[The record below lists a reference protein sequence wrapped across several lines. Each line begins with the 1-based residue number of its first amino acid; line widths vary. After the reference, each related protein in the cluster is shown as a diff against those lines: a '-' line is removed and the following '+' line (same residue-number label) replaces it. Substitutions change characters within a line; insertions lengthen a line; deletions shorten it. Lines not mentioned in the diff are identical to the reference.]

1 MTQNESIGTMRITVL
16 ASVAILFLHTV
27 AVVAKPEVYSNC
39 FEIVAGDYP
48 TLVFM
53 QNRDVQIRIESY
65 ATDAHGWWTVSDAS
79 ITGNIVFA
87 SCEVGSRIVT
97 ANFGSGGNHF
107 FSKDFSP
114 REEPIFRFA
123 FRWECRVPSGQRE
136 YYAGWVSLIVNSAN
150 EPVVY
155 GCEVSEYA
163 DDIVMGHGE
172 PAHLYAEVEFR
183 TIDHGDWVEIAPGST
198 PRYTER
204 WILIP
209 SEIDGKPVRMIK
221 ATAFAGWQNTKGFV
235 ISEGVESIEDF
246 AFRDCTSITEFQIPE
261 SVTNVGESIVAGC
274 SALRDLRINAALP
287 SFGHMAF
294 SHSGV
299 TNVVLASGI
308 TNIDSYALA
317 DSPNLVSVTIP
328 QSVQRICARS
338 FYENCPSLTSV
349 SVPYVTIIEDE
360 AFPSGCT
367 VTRYGPNIDAYIS
380 GPWWKKIDEE
390 TKIALMRTLDLQD
403 YEFAETLHFEGW
415 PKEESSDDPESPI
428 AAVACAHLGISPRE
442 IEDWDEEGRR
452 KGVYYKMPSV
462 VVTGFDPATRTIT
475 GRVVPAVGTRIV
487 SEPFKRAFGFKQY
500 VADEKGYLIEG
511 NDWGPWINAGDQGF
525 GIDFSDYRADGT
537 FRITYPDY
545 VPEDKYP
552 NFFKILL
559 HDNAEQYW

>member
-1 MTQNESIGTMRITVL
+1 MRILTI
-16 ASVAILFLHTV
+16 ATILFLYMPAV
-27 AVVAKPEVYSNC
+27 ADPVCYSNC
-39 FEIVAGDYP
+39 FEIVAGEHP
-48 TLVFM
+48 TLVFTE
-53 QNRDVQIRIESY
+53 NRDVQIKIESY
-65 ATDAHGWWTVSDAS
+65 ATGAHELWTVSDAS
-79 ITGNIVFA
+79 VTGNIFFTF
-87 SCEVGSRIVT
+87 CEVGSRIAT
-97 ANFGSGGNHF
+97 ANFGSGGNHI
-107 FSKDFSP
+107 SKDFSP
-114 REEPIFRFA
+114 REEPIFRFV
-123 FRWECRVPSGQRE
+123 FVWESQVPSGPSG

-150 EPVVY
+150 ELVVY
-155 GCEVSEYA
+155 GCEVSMYISEP
-163 DDIVMGHGE
+163 VMGRGE

-183 TIDHGDWVEIAPGST
+183 TIDHGEWLEIAPGST

-209 SEIDGKPVRMIK
+209 SEIGGKPVRLIS

-246 AFRDCTSITEFQIPE
+246 AFRDCTSITEFQIPA

-287 SFGHMAF
+287 TFGHMAF

-308 TNIDSYALA
+308 TNIDSYVFA
-317 DSPNLVSVTIP
+317 DSPNLASVTIP

-349 SVPYVTIIEDE
+349 SVPYATIVEDE
-360 AFPSGCT
+360 AFPPGCT
-367 VTRYGPNIDAYIS
+367 VTRYGPNIDVYIS
-380 GPWWKKIDEE
+380 APWWKKVDEE

-403 YEFAETLHFEGW
+403 YESAETLHFEAWHDPDTPG
-415 PKEESSDDPESPI
+415 DDPATAS
-428 AAVACAHLGISPRE
+428 VACAHLGISPIK
-442 IEDWDEEGRR
+442 IETWDNDGRR
-452 KGVYYKMPSV
+452 KGVFNRMPSV
-462 VVTGFDPATRTIT
+462 VMTGFDPATRTIT
-475 GRVVPAVGTRIV
+475 GCVVPAAGTRIV
-487 SEPFKRAFGFKQY
+487 SEPLKRAFGFRQY
-500 VADEKGYLIEG
+500 VTYPEDCVGLVGGK
-511 NDWGPWINAGDQGF
+511 DWGPWINAGDQGF
-525 GIDFSDYRADGT
+525 ELDLSDYLTDGT